1 MWTPVHKSQ
10 KKETN
15 TSSSNNPL
23 VTHTHTHTIES
34 GVSYLTH
41 LGAQSDA
48 GLESNGAHYMEA
60 IEKKKIIIS
69 TY

>member
-23 VTHTHTHTIES
+23 VTHTIES

-48 GLESNGAHYMEA
+48 GLESNGSHYMEA

-69 TY
+69 AY